1 MSMKRA
7 FQHPALPA
15 LLLFLLAAG
24 LALRNIIG
32 LLPEGAAFS
41 TILFPDHTQTAEM
54 LLHYTILPR
63 ITVGLM
69 AGAGLGLAGAILQII
84 LRNPL
89 AEPATLGISAGA
101 HLMMALAMVLV
112 PASLAGGREWAAF
125 AGAGLAL
132 TAIIALSSRKGLS
145 PVTVTLSGMI
155 VSLYCGAASA
165 VLTPF
170 NHDFL
175 ISLFLWGAGYLDQ
188 QDWSGAIFLAPRLA
202 VLALIALM
210 LVRPLTLLG
219 LDDAVS
225 RSLGLPLIAYRM
237 LALVTAAALTAVV
250 TTSVGIIS
258 FVGLASPALAAATG
272 ARRIGARLMWSAVMG
287 ALLLSATDQI
297 VLSLPV
303 TYRLFPS
310 GAVTALLGAPM
321 LFLLIGRLKLV
332 VKPGALSG
340 AASRR
345 LRNPWMVI
353 GFLVLFIALA
363 AQIALLLGNS
373 SDGWRFDGMGAL
385 FAWRWPRA
393 LAAFS
398 GGAMLALTGAVLQR
412 MTGNPLASPEVLG
425 VSSSAMLGI
434 ILLLLTASAPTRGDQ
449 VLAGAAG
456 ACLALILMLA
466 LSRRPGFAGERL
478 LLIGIALSSVS
489 GFVMAVLMTAQDPR
503 LSQLLAWLSGST
515 YAVRPEEAGF
525 AALMLLLAMA
535 LIPVIRRW
543 LELLALGGDVA
554 AAAGV
559 PIMRS
564 RIVLYTLCA
573 LLTAG
578 STILIGPLSFAGLMG
593 PHLARLTGFQRAGTQ
608 MLASALIGGL
618 VLLLADWVGRNVI
631 FPFQI
636 PAGLLATLVGG
647 PFLLFLIGRR
657 A

>member
-1 MSMKRA
+1 MSVKSG

-15 LLLFLLAAG
+15 LLLALLAAG
-24 LALRNIIG
+24 LVLRNITG
-32 LLPEGAAFS
+32 LLPEGS
-41 TILFPDHTQTAEM
+41 PIGSILFPDPDQTAEM
-54 LLHYTILPR
+54 LLHYTMLPR
-63 ITVGLM
+63 IAVGLM
-69 AGAGLGLAGAILQII
+69 AGAGLGLAGAILQVI

-101 HLMMALAMVLV
+101 HLLMALVTIFA
-112 PASLAGGREWAAF
+112 PAALMAGREWAAF

-132 TAIIALSSRKGLS
+132 TAILALSWSKGLS

-165 VLTPF
+165 VLTLF

-175 ISLFLWGAGYLDQ
+175 VSLFLWGAGYLDQ
-188 QDWSGAIFLAPRLA
+188 QDWSGALFLAPRLA
-202 VLALIALM
+202 GLSLLVMLLLRPLM
-210 LVRPLTLLG
+210 LLS
-219 LDDAVS
+219 LDDDIG
-225 RSLGLPLIAYRM
+225 RSLGLPLTAFRM

-250 TTSVGIIS
+250 TVSVGIIS
-258 FVGLASPALAAATG
+258 FVGLAAPALARAAG
-272 ARRIGARLMWSAVMG
+272 ARRIGARLMWSAAMG

-297 VLSLPV
+297 VLALPV

-310 GAVTALLGAPM
+310 GAVTALLGAPL

-332 VKPGALSG
+332 AAPRALSG
-340 AASRR
+340 AASAR
-345 LRNPWMVI
+345 LRSPWGVI
-353 GFLVLFIALA
+353 AFLVMLIALA
-363 AQIALLLGNS
+363 ALIALMLGKG
-373 SDGWRFDGMGAL
+373 SDGWGFDGMDEL
-385 FAWRWPRA
+385 FPWRWPRA

-398 GGAMLALTGAVLQR
+398 GGAMLALAGAILQR

-425 VSSSAMLGI
+425 VSSSAMLGVI
-434 ILLLLTASAPTRGDQ
+434 ILLLTATAPTRGGQ
-449 VLAGAAG
+449 VLAGTAG
-456 ACLALILMLA
+456 AALTLILMLA

-478 LLIGIALSSVS
+478 LLIGIALGSVS

-515 YAVRPEEAGF
+515 YAVRPEEALF
-525 AALMLLLAMA
+525 ATLMLVLATS

-543 LELLALGGDVA
+543 LELLPLGPEVA
-554 AAAGV
+554 TAAGV
-559 PIMRS
+559 PMIRS
-564 RIVLYTLCA
+564 RGVLYTLCA
-573 LLTAG
+573 FLTAG

-593 PHLARLTGFQRAGTQ
+593 PHLARLAGVQRAGTQ
-608 MLASALIGGL
+608 LLASALVGGL
-618 VLLLADWVGRNVI
+618 VLLLADWIGRNII